1 MNIAM
6 TLLEAT
12 AERLFGLIL
21 MGGVGLA
28 VVIYIIRKQ
37 LRNPQNDPVTVI
49 GLWVLSFVAFF
60 GIAYSAVA
68 AQEGFA
74 LILVLL
80 VAVLIAVLLGLAW
93 TPTIANTLVSPLT
106 TALSGD
112 DTVAYEG
119 PAYGQALAKRKRGQY
134 EDAVKAV
141 EAQLEQYPG
150 DFDGLMLKASI
161 QAENLDDLPAAVAT
175 IQETLEDPGKV
186 RFNLPVALNK
196 MADWQLTIAGDASA
210 AKRTLE
216 KIREALPGSQAAQ
229 LVSQR
234 LASLDAS
241 EESEAAAEDFNE
253 SYRHLVEESAAK
265 DDFTGPLEIPRP
277 VEVDPLQAD
286 EAKLQT
292 CLRRVALHPDSINN
306 REELAA
312 LYLGHMKQPAL
323 AIQQYEHLL
332 TLPGTTIHQKA
343 AWLNKVADIQI
354 KSGETYESIRATLQL
369 IVSLNPKAAPA
380 TLAEQRIAYL
390 RVEMR
395 GVNKKS
401 KKLQLGSYDEDVGLK
416 S

>member
-1 MNIAM
+1 M
-6 TLLEAT
+6 TLLGVA
-12 AERLFGLIL
+12 AERLFGLVLI
-21 MGGVGLA
+21 GGVSLA

-37 LRNPQNDPVTVI
+37 LRNRQNDPVKVI
-49 GLWVLSFVAFF
+49 GLWILSFVVFL

-68 AQEGFA
+68 AQEGIA
-74 LILVLL
+74 LLFVLL
-80 VAVLIAVLLGLAW
+80 ISLPIAIFLGLAW
-93 TPTIANTLVSPLT
+93 TPTIVNTLVSPLT

-134 EDAVKAV
+134 EDAVEAV

-216 KIREALPGSQAAQ
+216 TIRAALPGSQAAQ
-229 LVSQR
+229 FASQR
-234 LASLDAS
+234 LASLDVS

-265 DDFTGPLEIPRP
+265 DDFTGPLEIPRA

-312 LYLGHMKQPAL
+312 LYVAHMKQPAL

-332 TLPGTTIHQKA
+332 TLPGTTIHQKT

-354 KSGETYESIRATLQL
+354 KSGQTYESIRATLQL
-369 IVSLNPKAAPA
+369 IISLNPKAAPA
-380 TLAEQRIAYL
+380 ALAEQRIAYL
-390 RVEMR
+390 RIEML
-395 GVNKKS
+395 GVNKKT

>member
-1 MNIAM
+1 M
-6 TLLEAT
+6 
-12 AERLFGLIL
+12 
-21 MGGVGLA
+21 GLA

-112 DTVAYEG
+112 DTEAYEG

-234 LASLDAS
+234 LATLDAS

>member
-1 MNIAM
+1 M
-6 TLLEAT
+6 TLLEVA
-12 AERLFGLIL
+12 AERPFGLVLI
-21 MGGVGLA
+21 GGVSLA

-37 LRNPQNDPVTVI
+37 LRNPQNNPVKVI
-49 GLWVLSFVAFF
+49 GLWVLSFVVFL

-68 AQEGFA
+68 AQEGLA
-74 LILVLL
+74 LLFVLL
-80 VAVLIAVLLGLAW
+80 VAVPIAFLVGLAW

-112 DTVAYEG
+112 DTAAYEG

-134 EDAVKAV
+134 EDAVEAV

-150 DFDGLMLKASI
+150 DFDGQMLKASI

-175 IQETLEDPGKV
+175 IQETLEDPDKV

-196 MADWQLTIAGDASA
+196 MAYWQLTIAGDASA

-216 KIREALPGSQAAQ
+216 QIREALPGTQAAQ
-229 LVSQR
+229 FASQR

-241 EESEAAAEDFNE
+241 EESEAATEDFNE
-253 SYRHLVEESAAK
+253 SYRHLVKESAAK
-265 DDFTGPLEIPRP
+265 DDFTGPLEIPRA

-332 TLPGTTIHQKA
+332 TLPGTTIHQKT

-369 IVSLNPKAAPA
+369 IISLNPKAAPA
-380 TLAEQRIAYL
+380 ALAEQRIAYL
-390 RVEMR
+390 RIEMR

-401 KKLQLGSYDEDVGLK
+401 KKLQLGRYDEDVGLK

>member
-1 MNIAM
+1 M
-6 TLLEAT
+6 TLLGVA
-12 AERLFGLIL
+12 AERLFGLVLI
-21 MGGVGLA
+21 GGVSLA

-37 LRNPQNDPVTVI
+37 LRNRQNDPVKVI
-49 GLWVLSFVAFF
+49 GLWVLSFVVFL

-68 AQEGFA
+68 AHEGIA
-74 LILVLL
+74 LLFVLL
-80 VAVLIAVLLGLAW
+80 VSLPIAIFLGLAW
-93 TPTIANTLVSPLT
+93 TPTIVNTLVSPLT

-134 EDAVKAV
+134 EDAVEAV

-277 VEVDPLQAD
+277 VEVDPLQTD

-332 TLPGTTIHQKA
+332 TLPGTTIHQKT

-354 KSGETYESIRATLQL
+354 KSGETYESIRATLLL
-369 IVSLNPKAAPA
+369 IVSLNPKAATA
-380 TLAEQRIAYL
+380 ALAEQRIAYL

>member
-1 MNIAM
+1 M
-6 TLLEAT
+6 TLLEVA
-12 AERLFGLIL
+12 AERLFGLVLI
-21 MGGVGLA
+21 GGVSLA

-37 LRNPQNDPVTVI
+37 LRNRQNDPVKVI

-93 TPTIANTLVSPLT
+93 TPTIVNTLVSPLT

-134 EDAVKAV
+134 EDAVEAV

-277 VEVDPLQAD
+277 VEVDPLQTD

-332 TLPGTTIHQKA
+332 TLPGTTLHQKT
-343 AWLNKVADIQI
+343 AWLNKVADIQL

-369 IVSLNPKAAPA
+369 IISLNPKAAPA
-380 TLAEQRIAYL
+380 ALAEQRIAYL

>member
-1 MNIAM
+1 M
-6 TLLEAT
+6 TLLEVT

-277 VEVDPLQAD
+277 VEVDPLQTD

>member
-1 MNIAM
+1 M

-112 DTVAYEG
+112 DTEAYEG

-234 LASLDAS
+234 LATLDAS

>member
-1 MNIAM
+1 M
-6 TLLEAT
+6 TLLEVA
-12 AERLFGLIL
+12 AERLFGLVLI
-21 MGGVGLA
+21 GGVSLA

-37 LRNPQNDPVTVI
+37 LRNRQNDPVKVI

-93 TPTIANTLVSPLT
+93 TPTIVNTLVSPLT

-134 EDAVKAV
+134 EDAVEAV

-277 VEVDPLQAD
+277 VEVDPLQTD

-332 TLPGTTIHQKA
+332 TLPGTTIHQKT

-354 KSGETYESIRATLQL
+354 KSGETYESIRATLLL
-369 IVSLNPKAAPA
+369 IVSLNPKAATA
-380 TLAEQRIAYL
+380 ALAEQRIAYL

>member
-1 MNIAM
+1 M

-93 TPTIANTLVSPLT
+93 TPTIVNTLVSPLT

-112 DTVAYEG
+112 DTEAYEG

-175 IQETLEDPGKV
+175 IQETLEDPDKM

-229 LVSQR
+229 LASQR

-277 VEVDPLQAD
+277 VEVDPLQTD

-332 TLPGTTIHQKA
+332 TLPGTTLHQKT
-343 AWLNKVADIQI
+343 AWLNKVADIQL

-369 IVSLNPKAAPA
+369 IISLNPKAAPA
-380 TLAEQRIAYL
+380 ALAEQRIAYL

>member
-1 MNIAM
+1 
-6 TLLEAT
+6 
-12 AERLFGLIL
+12 
-21 MGGVGLA
+21 
-28 VVIYIIRKQ
+28 
-37 LRNPQNDPVTVI
+37 
-49 GLWVLSFVAFF
+49 
-60 GIAYSAVA
+60 
-68 AQEGFA
+68 
-74 LILVLL
+74 
-80 VAVLIAVLLGLAW
+80 LLGLAW
-93 TPTIANTLVSPLT
+93 TPTIANALASPLT
-106 TALSGD
+106 AALSGD

-134 EDAVKAV
+134 EDAVEAV

-175 IQETLEDPGKV
+175 IQETLEDPDRM

-216 KIREALPGSQAAQ
+216 TIREALPGSQAAQ

-241 EESEAAAEDFNE
+241 GESEAAAEDFNE

-277 VEVDPLQAD
+277 VEVDPLQTD

-312 LYLGHMKQPAL
+312 LYVAHMKESAL

-354 KSGETYESIRATLQL
+354 KSGETYESIRETLQL
-369 IVSLNPKAAPA
+369 IISLNPKAAPA
-380 TLAEQRIAYL
+380 ALAEQRIAYL

>member
-1 MNIAM
+1 M
-6 TLLEAT
+6 TLLEVA
-12 AERLFGLIL
+12 AERLFGLVLI
-21 MGGVGLA
+21 GGVSLA

-37 LRNPQNDPVTVI
+37 LRNRQNDPVKVI

-93 TPTIANTLVSPLT
+93 TPTIVNTLVSPLT

-134 EDAVKAV
+134 EDAVEAV
-141 EAQLEQYPG
+141 EAQLAQYPG

-175 IQETLEDPGKV
+175 IQETLEDPDKV

-196 MADWQLTIAGDASA
+196 MADWQLRIAGDASA

-229 LVSQR
+229 LASQR

-277 VEVDPLQAD
+277 VEVDPLQTD

-332 TLPGTTIHQKA
+332 TLPGTTIHQKT

-354 KSGETYESIRATLQL
+354 KSGETYESIRATLLL
-369 IVSLNPKAAPA
+369 IVSLNPKAATA
-380 TLAEQRIAYL
+380 ALAEQRIAYL

-395 GVNKKS
+395 GVNKKT
-401 KKLQLGSYDEDVGLK
+401 KKLQLGSYDEDMGLK

>member
-1 MNIAM
+1 M

-12 AERLFGLIL
+12 AERLFGLVL

-112 DTVAYEG
+112 DTEAYEG

-196 MADWQLTIAGDASA
+196 MADWQLTIAGDAAA

-277 VEVDPLQAD
+277 VEVDPLQTD

>member
-1 MNIAM
+1 M
-6 TLLEAT
+6 TLLEVT
-12 AERLFGLIL
+12 AERLFGLVLI
-21 MGGVGLA
+21 GGVSLA

-37 LRNPQNDPVTVI
+37 LRNRQNDPVKVI
-49 GLWVLSFVAFF
+49 GLWILSIVVFF
-60 GIAYSAVA
+60 GIAYSVIA

-74 LILVLL
+74 LIFVLL
-80 VAVLIAVLLGLAW
+80 VALPPAILLGLAW
-93 TPTIANTLVSPLT
+93 TPTIVNTLVSPLT

-134 EDAVKAV
+134 EDAVEAV

-216 KIREALPGSQAAQ
+216 TIREALPGSQAAQ

-241 EESEAAAEDFNE
+241 GESEAAAEDFNE

-277 VEVDPLQAD
+277 VEVDPLQTD

-312 LYLGHMKQPAL
+312 LYVAHMKEPAL

-354 KSGETYESIRATLQL
+354 KSGETYESIRATLQQ

-380 TLAEQRIAYL
+380 ALAEQRIAYL

>member
-1 MNIAM
+1 M
-6 TLLEAT
+6 TLLEVA
-12 AERLFGLIL
+12 AERLFGLVLI
-21 MGGVGLA
+21 GGVSLA

-37 LRNPQNDPVTVI
+37 LRNRQNDPVKVI

-80 VAVLIAVLLGLAW
+80 VAVLIAVFLGLAW
-93 TPTIANTLVSPLT
+93 TPTIVNTLVSPLT

-134 EDAVKAV
+134 EDAVEAV

-161 QAENLDDLPAAVAT
+161 QAEDLDDLPAAVMT
-175 IQETLEDPGKV
+175 IQETLEDPDKV

-196 MADWQLTIAGDASA
+196 MADWQLTIARDASA

-216 KIREALPGSQAAQ
+216 QIREALPGSQAAQ
-229 LVSQR
+229 FASQR
-234 LASLDAS
+234 LASLDVS

-265 DDFTGPLEIPRP
+265 DDFTGPLEIPRA

-332 TLPGTTIHQKA
+332 TLPGTTIHQKT

-354 KSGETYESIRATLQL
+354 KSGETYESIRATLLL
-369 IVSLNPKAAPA
+369 IVSLNPKAATA
-380 TLAEQRIAYL
+380 ALAEQRIAYL

>member
-1 MNIAM
+1 M

-112 DTVAYEG
+112 DTEAYEG

-196 MADWQLTIAGDASA
+196 MADWQLTIAGDAV
-210 AKRTLE
+210 
-216 KIREALPGSQAAQ
+216 G
-229 LVSQR
+229 
-234 LASLDAS
+234 
-241 EESEAAAEDFNE
+241 
-253 SYRHLVEESAAK
+253 
-265 DDFTGPLEIPRP
+265 G
-277 VEVDPLQAD
+277 QAD
-286 EAKLQT
+286 VGENSGG
-292 CLRRVALHPDSINN
+292 VA
-306 REELAA
+306 
-312 LYLGHMKQPAL
+312 G
-323 AIQQYEHLL
+323 
-332 TLPGTTIHQKA
+332 
-343 AWLNKVADIQI
+343 
-354 KSGETYESIRATLQL
+354 
-369 IVSLNPKAAPA
+369 
-380 TLAEQRIAYL
+380 
-390 RVEMR
+390 
-395 GVNKKS
+395 
-401 KKLQLGSYDEDVGLK
+401 
-416 S
+416 

>member
-1 MNIAM
+1 
-6 TLLEAT
+6 
-12 AERLFGLIL
+12 LIL

-112 DTVAYEG
+112 DTEAYEG

-216 KIREALPGSQAAQ
+216 TIRAALPGSQAAQ
-229 LVSQR
+229 FASQR
-234 LASLDAS
+234 LASLDVS

-265 DDFTGPLEIPRP
+265 DDFTGPLEIPRA
-277 VEVDPLQAD
+277 VEVDPLHTD

-312 LYLGHMKQPAL
+312 LYVAHMKQPAL

-332 TLPGTTIHQKA
+332 TLPGTTIHQKT

-354 KSGETYESIRATLQL
+354 KSGQTYESIRATLQL
-369 IVSLNPKAAPA
+369 IISLNPKAAPA
-380 TLAEQRIAYL
+380 ALAEQRIAYL
-390 RVEMR
+390 RIEML
-395 GVNKKS
+395 GVNKKT

>member
-1 MNIAM
+1 M
-6 TLLEAT
+6 TLLEVA
-12 AERLFGLIL
+12 AERLFGLVLI
-21 MGGVGLA
+21 GGVSLA

-37 LRNPQNDPVTVI
+37 LRNRQNDPVKVI

-93 TPTIANTLVSPLT
+93 TPTIVNTLVSPLT

-134 EDAVKAV
+134 EDAVEAV

-277 VEVDPLQAD
+277 VEVDPLQTD

-354 KSGETYESIRATLQL
+354 KSGETYESIRATLLL
-369 IVSLNPKAAPA
+369 IVSLNPKAATA
-380 TLAEQRIAYL
+380 ALAEQRIAYL

>member
-1 MNIAM
+1 M
-6 TLLEAT
+6 TLLEVA
-12 AERLFGLIL
+12 AERLFGLVLI
-21 MGGVGLA
+21 GGVSLA

-37 LRNPQNDPVTVI
+37 LRNRQNDPVKVI

-93 TPTIANTLVSPLT
+93 TPTIVNTLVSPLT

-134 EDAVKAV
+134 EDAVEAV
-141 EAQLEQYPG
+141 EAQLAQYPG

-161 QAENLDDLPAAVAT
+161 QAENLDDLPAAAAT
-175 IQETLEDPGKV
+175 IQETLQDPDKV

-196 MADWQLTIAGDASA
+196 MADWQLRIAGDASA

-229 LVSQR
+229 LASQR

-277 VEVDPLQAD
+277 VEVDPLQTD

-332 TLPGTTIHQKA
+332 TLPGTTIHQKT

-369 IVSLNPKAAPA
+369 IISLNPKAAPA
-380 TLAEQRIAYL
+380 AVAEQRIAYL
-390 RVEMR
+390 RIEMR
-395 GVNKKS
+395 GVNKKT
-401 KKLQLGSYDEDVGLK
+401 KKLQLGSYDEAMGLK

>member
-1 MNIAM
+1 M
-6 TLLEAT
+6 TLLEVT
-12 AERLFGLIL
+12 AERLFGLVLI
-21 MGGVGLA
+21 GGVSLA

-37 LRNPQNDPVTVI
+37 LRNRQNDPVKVI
-49 GLWVLSFVAFF
+49 GLWILSFVVFF
-60 GIAYSAVA
+60 GIAYSAIA

-74 LILVLL
+74 LIFVLL
-80 VAVLIAVLLGLAW
+80 VALPPAVLLGLAW
-93 TPTIANTLVSPLT
+93 TPTIVNTLVSPLT

-134 EDAVKAV
+134 EDAVEAV

-216 KIREALPGSQAAQ
+216 TIREALPGSQAAQ

-241 EESEAAAEDFNE
+241 GESEAAAEDFNE

-277 VEVDPLQAD
+277 VEVDPLQTD

-312 LYLGHMKQPAL
+312 LYVAHMKESAL

-354 KSGETYESIRATLQL
+354 KSGETYESIRATFQQ

>member
-1 MNIAM
+1 MSLM
-6 TLLEAT
+6 EAT
-12 AERLFGLIL
+12 AERFFWLVLI
-21 MGGVGLA
+21 GGVNFA
-28 VVIYIIRKQ
+28 VIIYIIRKQ
-37 LRNPQNDPVTVI
+37 LRNPQNDPVKVV
-49 GLWVLSFVAFF
+49 GLWCLSFVVVV

-68 AQEGFA
+68 AQEGIA
-74 LILVLL
+74 LIFVLI
-80 VAVLIAVLLGLAW
+80 VAVLVAALLGVAW
-93 TPTIANTLVSPLT
+93 TPTIANMLVSPLT

-112 DTVAYEG
+112 DTAAYEG

-134 EDAVKAV
+134 EDAV
-141 EAQLEQYPG
+141 EAAEVQLEQYPG

-161 QAENLDDLPAAVAT
+161 QAENLNDLPAAAAT
-175 IQETLEDPGKV
+175 IQETLEDPDKV

-196 MADWQLTIAGDASA
+196 MADWQLMIAGDTSA

-216 KIREALPGSQAAQ
+216 QIREALPGSQAAQ
-229 LVSQR
+229 FASQR

-241 EESEAAAEDFNE
+241 EENEAAAEDLNE

-265 DDFTGPLEIPRP
+265 DDFTGPLEIPRA

-332 TLPGTTIHQKA
+332 TLPGTTIHQKT

-369 IVSLNPKAAPA
+369 IISLDPKAAPA
-380 TLAEQRIAYL
+380 ARAEQRIAYL

>member
-1 MNIAM
+1 M
-6 TLLEAT
+6 TLLEVA
-12 AERLFGLIL
+12 AERLFGLVLI
-21 MGGVGLA
+21 GGVSLA

-37 LRNPQNDPVTVI
+37 LRNRQNDPVKVI
-49 GLWVLSFVAFF
+49 GLWVLSFVVFL

-68 AQEGFA
+68 AREGIA
-74 LILVLL
+74 LLFVLL
-80 VAVLIAVLLGLAW
+80 VSVPIAILLGLAW

-119 PAYGQALAKRKRGQY
+119 PAYGQALAKRKRGKY
-134 EDAVKAV
+134 EDAVEAV

-175 IQETLEDPGKV
+175 IQETLQDPDKV

-229 LVSQR
+229 LASQR

-277 VEVDPLQAD
+277 VEVDPLQTD

-332 TLPGTTIHQKA
+332 TLPGTTIHQKT

-369 IVSLNPKAAPA
+369 IISLNPKAAPA
-380 TLAEQRIAYL
+380 ALAEQRIAYL

>member
-1 MNIAM
+1 M
-6 TLLEAT
+6 TLLVAT

-21 MGGVGLA
+21 IGGVGLA

-37 LRNPQNDPVTVI
+37 LRNPQNDPVKVI
-49 GLWVLSFVAFF
+49 GLWVLSLVVFV
-60 GIAYSAVA
+60 GISYSTVA

-74 LILVLL
+74 LLFVLL
-80 VAVLIAVLLGLAW
+80 VALPIAVLVGVAW
-93 TPTIANTLVSPLT
+93 TPTIANILVSPLT

-112 DTVAYEG
+112 DTEAYEG
-119 PAYGQALAKRKRGQY
+119 PAYGQALAKRKRGRY
-134 EDAVKAV
+134 EDALEAV

-150 DFDGLMLKASI
+150 DFDGLMLKAAI
-161 QAENLDDLPAAVAT
+161 QAENLDDLPAAMTT
-175 IQETLEDPGKV
+175 IQETLDDSEKV
-186 RFNLPVALNK
+186 RFNLPVAFNK
-196 MADWQLTIAGDASA
+196 LADWQLTIAGDATA

-216 KIREALPGSQAAQ
+216 QIREALPSSQAAQ
-229 LVSQR
+229 FASQR
-234 LASLDAS
+234 LSSLDAS

-265 DDFTGPLEIPRP
+265 DDSTGPLEIPRA

-332 TLPGTTIHQKA
+332 ILPGTTIHQKT

-369 IVSLNPKAAPA
+369 IISLNPKAAPA
-380 TLAEQRIAYL
+380 AVAEQRIAYL
-390 RVEMR
+390 RIEMR
-395 GVNKKS
+395 GVNKKT
-401 KKLQLGSYDEDVGLK
+401 KKLQLGSYDEDMGLK

>member
-1 MNIAM
+1 M
-6 TLLEAT
+6 TLLEVT
-12 AERLFGLIL
+12 AERLFGLVLI
-21 MGGVGLA
+21 GGVSLA

-37 LRNPQNDPVTVI
+37 LRNRQNDPVKVI
-49 GLWVLSFVAFF
+49 GLWILSFVVFF
-60 GIAYSAVA
+60 GIAYSAIA

-74 LILVLL
+74 LIFVLL
-80 VAVLIAVLLGLAW
+80 VALPLAVLLGLAW
-93 TPTIANTLVSPLT
+93 TPTIVNTLVSPLT

-134 EDAVKAV
+134 EDAVEAV

-216 KIREALPGSQAAQ
+216 TIREALPGSQAAQ

-277 VEVDPLQAD
+277 VEVDPLQTD

-312 LYLGHMKQPAL
+312 LYVAHMKEPAL

>member
-1 MNIAM
+1 M
-6 TLLEAT
+6 TLLEVA
-12 AERLFGLIL
+12 AERLFGLVLI
-21 MGGVGLA
+21 GGVSLA

-37 LRNPQNDPVTVI
+37 LRNRQNDPVKVI
-49 GLWVLSFVAFF
+49 GLWVLSFVVFL

-68 AQEGFA
+68 AREGIA
-74 LILVLL
+74 LLFVLL
-80 VAVLIAVLLGLAW
+80 VSVPIAILLGLAW

-119 PAYGQALAKRKRGQY
+119 PAYGQALAKRKRGKY
-134 EDAVKAV
+134 EDAVEAV

-161 QAENLDDLPAAVAT
+161 QAENLDDLPAAAAT
-175 IQETLEDPGKV
+175 IQETLQDPDKV

-196 MADWQLTIAGDASA
+196 MADWQLTIAGDKSA

-216 KIREALPGSQAAQ
+216 KIRVALPGSQAAQ
-229 LVSQR
+229 LASQR

-277 VEVDPLQAD
+277 VEVDPLQTD

-306 REELAA
+306 REELGA

-332 TLPGTTIHQKA
+332 TLPGTTIHQKT

-369 IVSLNPKAAPA
+369 IISLNPKAAPA
-380 TLAEQRIAYL
+380 ALAEQRIAYL
-390 RVEMR
+390 RIEML
-395 GVNKKS
+395 GVNKKT
-401 KKLQLGSYDEDVGLK
+401 KKLQLGSYDEDMGLK

>member
-1 MNIAM
+1 M

-112 DTVAYEG
+112 DTEAYEG

-196 MADWQLTIAGDASA
+196 MADWQLTIAGDAAA

-277 VEVDPLQAD
+277 VEVDPLQTD

-401 KKLQLGSYDEDVGLK
+401 KKLQLVSYDEDVGLK

>member
-1 MNIAM
+1 M
-6 TLLEAT
+6 TLLEVA
-12 AERLFGLIL
+12 AERLFGLVLI
-21 MGGVGLA
+21 GGVSLA

-37 LRNPQNDPVTVI
+37 LRNRQNDPVKVI
-49 GLWVLSFVAFF
+49 GLWVLSFVVFL

-68 AQEGFA
+68 AQEGIA
-74 LILVLL
+74 LLFVLL
-80 VAVLIAVLLGLAW
+80 VSLPIAIFLGLAW
-93 TPTIANTLVSPLT
+93 TPTIVNTLVSPLT

-134 EDAVKAV
+134 EDAVEAV

-216 KIREALPGSQAAQ
+216 TIRAALPGSQAAQ
-229 LVSQR
+229 FASQR
-234 LASLDAS
+234 LASLDVS

-265 DDFTGPLEIPRP
+265 DDFTGPLEIPRA
-277 VEVDPLQAD
+277 VEVDPLHTD

-312 LYLGHMKQPAL
+312 LYVAHMKQPAL

-332 TLPGTTIHQKA
+332 TLPGTTIHQKT

-354 KSGETYESIRATLQL
+354 KSGQTYESIRATLQL
-369 IVSLNPKAAPA
+369 IISLNPKAAPA
-380 TLAEQRIAYL
+380 ALAEQRIAYL
-390 RVEMR
+390 RIEML
-395 GVNKKS
+395 GVNKKT

>member
-1 MNIAM
+1 M
-6 TLLEAT
+6 TLLGVA
-12 AERLFGLIL
+12 AERLFGLVLI
-21 MGGVGLA
+21 GGVSLA

-37 LRNPQNDPVTVI
+37 LRNQQNDPVKVI
-49 GLWVLSFVAFF
+49 GLWVLSFVVFL

-68 AQEGFA
+68 AQEGLA
-74 LILVLL
+74 LLFVLL
-80 VAVLIAVLLGLAW
+80 VAVPIAILLGLAW

-112 DTVAYEG
+112 DTAAYEG

-134 EDAVKAV
+134 EDAV
-141 EAQLEQYPG
+141 EAAEVQLEQYPG

-161 QAENLDDLPAAVAT
+161 QAENLNDLPAAAVT
-175 IQETLEDPGKV
+175 IQETLEDPDKV

-196 MADWQLTIAGDASA
+196 MADWQLTIAGDAAA

-241 EESEAAAEDFNE
+241 GESEAAAEDLNE

-265 DDFTGPLEIPRP
+265 DDFTGPLEIPRA

-292 CLRRVALHPDSINN
+292 CLRRIALHPDSINN
-306 REELAA
+306 REELAS

-332 TLPGTTIHQKA
+332 TLPGTTIHQKT

-354 KSGETYESIRATLQL
+354 KSGETYESIRAILQQ
-369 IVSLNPKAAPA
+369 IISLNPKAAPA
-380 TLAEQRIAYL
+380 ALAEQRIAYL

-395 GVNKKS
+395 GVNKKT

>member
-1 MNIAM
+1 M

-12 AERLFGLIL
+12 AERLFGLALI
-21 MGGVGLA
+21 GGVGLA

-37 LRNPQNDPVTVI
+37 LRNPQNDPVKVI
-49 GLWVLSFVAFF
+49 GLWVLSFVVFF
-60 GIAYSAVA
+60 GIAYSAIA
-68 AQEGFA
+68 AQEGIA
-74 LILVLL
+74 LIFVLL
-80 VAVLIAVLLGLAW
+80 VAVPIALLLGLAW

-112 DTVAYEG
+112 DTAAYEG

-134 EDAVKAV
+134 EDAV
-141 EAQLEQYPG
+141 EAAEVQLEQYPG

-161 QAENLDDLPAAVAT
+161 QAENLNDLPAAAAT
-175 IQETLEDPGKV
+175 IQETLEDPDKV

-196 MADWQLTIAGDASA
+196 MADWQLMIAGDTSA

-216 KIREALPGSQAAQ
+216 QIREALPGSQAAQ
-229 LVSQR
+229 FASQR

-241 EESEAAAEDFNE
+241 EENEAAAEDLNE

-265 DDFTGPLEIPRP
+265 DDFTGPLEIPRA
-277 VEVDPLQAD
+277 VEVDPLKAD

-332 TLPGTTIHQKA
+332 TLPGTTIHQKT

-354 KSGETYESIRATLQL
+354 KSGETYESIRETLQL
-369 IVSLNPKAAPA
+369 IISLNPKAAPA
-380 TLAEQRIAYL
+380 ALAEQRIAYL

-395 GVNKKS
+395 GVNKIT
-401 KKLQLGSYDEDVGLK
+401 KKLQLGSYDEEVGLK

>member
-1 MNIAM
+1 M
-6 TLLEAT
+6 TLLEVA
-12 AERLFGLIL
+12 AERLFGLVLI
-21 MGGVGLA
+21 GGVSLA

-37 LRNPQNDPVTVI
+37 LRNPQNDPVKVI
-49 GLWVLSFVAFF
+49 GLWVVSFVVFP

-68 AQEGFA
+68 AREGAA
-74 LILVLL
+74 LLFVLL
-80 VAVLIAVLLGLAW
+80 AAVLIAFLVGLAW
-93 TPTIANTLVSPLT
+93 TPTIVNTLVSPLT

-112 DTVAYEG
+112 DTAAYEG

-134 EDAVKAV
+134 EDAVEAV

-150 DFDGLMLKASI
+150 DFDGQMLKASI
-161 QAENLDDLPAAVAT
+161 QAENLDDLSAAVAT
-175 IQETLEDPGKV
+175 IQETLEDPDKV

-196 MADWQLTIAGDASA
+196 IADWQLTIAKDASA

-216 KIREALPGSQAAQ
+216 QIREALPGSQAAQ
-229 LVSQR
+229 FASQR
-234 LASLDAS
+234 LASLDVS

-265 DDFTGPLEIPRP
+265 DDFTGPLEIPRA

-332 TLPGTTIHQKA
+332 TLPGTTIHQKT

-354 KSGETYESIRATLQL
+354 KSGETHESIRATLQL
-369 IVSLNPKAAPA
+369 IISLNPKAAPA
-380 TLAEQRIAYL
+380 ALAEQRIAYL
-390 RVEMR
+390 RIEMR
-395 GVNKKS
+395 GVDKKS
-401 KKLQLGSYDEDVGLK
+401 KKLQLGTYDEDVGLK